1 MHDDRRNV
9 LIREFAE
16 IHVGISG
23 NSARPSEV
31 RLTTLGVVHVLAE
44 VSVEKNRNKPVK
56 GIAA

>member
-16 IHVGISG
+16 IHVGHQRKQR
-23 NSARPSEV
+23 ATSEV

-44 VSVEKNRNKPVK
+44 VRVEKTRNKPVK